1 MLSTVRLP
9 VRMKFLVII
18 PTLTAAI
25 SIGFSLVMLSL
36 WLRNTQLESRHPI
49 GIQVGIVGRFPSWA
63 RRCGR
68 RCLSGCGSDWMTHE
82 HRDLCWQSEPATR
95 VVLLVAMSSRTTEIK
110 SVRPFPLGGVW
121 LDTCSTC
128 MILTRV
134 APMRQVLPQGTNIQG
149 VYLAFGL
156 DGSVQLANSTY
167 GILAK
172 PRPDLSSRV
181 SLALPSS
188 ASASPAPA
196 TQTVTSEAVAG
207 AAAWQ
212 VTPLVI
218 GQWYNLSVSI
228 ASESIGRHGTVI
240 PHLNWTISS
249 AQ

>member
-1 MLSTVRLP
+1 M
-9 VRMKFLVII
+9 M
-18 PTLTAAI
+18 
-25 SIGFSLVMLSL
+25 
-36 WLRNTQLESRHPI
+36 
-49 GIQVGIVGRFPSWA
+49 
-63 RRCGR
+63 
-68 RCLSGCGSDWMTHE
+68 
-82 HRDLCWQSEPATR
+82 
-95 VVLLVAMSSRTTEIK
+95 
-110 SVRPFPLGGVW
+110 
-121 LDTCSTC
+121 
-128 MILTRV
+128 
-134 APMRQVLPQGTNIQG
+134 QVLPQGTNIQG

-196 TQTVTSEAVAG
+196 TQIVTSEAVAG

-228 ASESIGRHGTVI
+228 ASDSMGRHDTVI
-240 PHLNWTISS
+240 SHLNWTISS